1 MTMAFSAE
9 VLQQHQVSFFHCPAC
24 GFLQSEE
31 PYWLEAAYSDA
42 IAVADTGLVMR
53 NLDIAKKLATLLY
66 FGFDPRAKYVDVA
79 GGYGMLTRLMRD
91 DGFDFHWD
99 DKFCAN
105 LLARGFEADPGQQP
119 FAACTAFEVLEHV
132 HDPLAFISEQFT
144 RYGCRTLIFTTELYA
159 GNTPPAKDWW
169 YYAFNTGQHISFYSQ
184 KTLEAIA
191 GQLKLDFYTFRGI
204 HILTD
209 QKLKFSPLLRI
220 LLIPK
225 VASALTWLIRKKQ
238 GSLTFSDH
246 EALMNALNR
255 K

>member
-1 MTMAFSAE
+1 MR
-9 VLQQHQVSFFHCPAC
+9 
-24 GFLQSEE
+24 
-31 PYWLEAAYSDA
+31 A
-42 IAVADTGLVMR
+42 IRRRPKTGG
-53 NLDIAKKLATLLY
+53 ITLSIQ
-66 FGFDPRAKYVDVA
+66 G
-79 GGYGMLTRLMRD
+79 
-91 DGFDFHWD
+91 
-99 DKFCAN
+99 
-105 LLARGFEADPGQQP
+105 
-119 FAACTAFEVLEHV
+119 
-132 HDPLAFISEQFT
+132 S
-144 RYGCRTLIFTTELYA
+144 TL
-159 GNTPPAKDWW
+159 
-169 YYAFNTGQHISFYSQ
+169 SFYSQ

-209 QKLKFSPLLRI
+209 RKLKFSPLFRI